1 MKVVDER
8 KNPMTM
14 TAEYQMMNELIDQ
27 VRWNCTVLD
36 AVKQCAQSSEE
47 IKQIDNALETSKNVI
62 EKARETLKSVP
73 EFE

>member
-1 MKVVDER
+1 
-8 KNPMTM
+8 M

-36 AVKQCAQSSEE
+36 AVKQCAQSPEDVRE
-47 IKQIDNALETSKNVI
+47 IDSALETSKCVI
-62 EKARETLKSVP
+62 EKARETLKTVP

>member
-1 MKVVDER
+1 
-8 KNPMTM
+8 M

-36 AVKQCAQSSEE
+36 AVKQCAKSPEE
-47 IKQIDNALETSKNVI
+47 ISEIDRALETSKGVI
-62 EKARETLKSVP
+62 EKAKETLKSVP

>member
-1 MKVVDER
+1 
-8 KNPMTM
+8 M

-36 AVKQCAQSSEE
+36 AVKRCARSPEDISE
-47 IKQIDNALETSKNVI
+47 IDNALETSKSVI
-62 EKARETLKSVP
+62 EKARETLKTVP